1 MIEGRSK
8 VGTVNVIFDSN
19 PEQTDPPMRK
29 RLDFRQLVPRNS
41 PIMKPK
47 GCFWLLQEDRWCD
60 CTYKSLDL
68 VVFW

>member
-1 MIEGRSK
+1 MIEGKSK

-29 RLDFRQLVPRNS
+29 RLDFRQLVPSNS

-47 GCFWLLQEDRWCD
+47 GMF
-60 CTYKSLDL
+60 L
-68 VVFW
+68 VITSGQMV